1 MKKFVRYYEKT
12 IFNLV
17 VIISLLLAINADNFK
32 AYAGNEIA
40 VSIDEDNVFFEN
52 GVKTKYIK
60 NEDIFK
66 ILADNG
72 KIIKLYFQKN
82 KY

>member
-1 MKKFVRYYEKT
+1 MKKRFL
-12 IFNLV
+12 ILLF
-17 VIISLLLAINADNFK
+17 IISILLAINADNFK

-82 KY
+82 KYQK

>member
-1 MKKFVRYYEKT
+1 MKKRFL
-12 IFNLV
+12 ILLF
-17 VIISLLLAINADNFK
+17 IISILLAINADNFK
-32 AYAGNEIA
+32 VYAGNEIA

-82 KY
+82 KYQK